1 MAFSYRRQI
10 HKIIDALALF
20 MVFLC
25 ENVSTHGGRM
35 EGTATG
41 EHKAVRLEHLPLDVA
56 IDLNTLL
63 RLVTQF
69 SNGDGQITFSVANGN
84 VGNMEM
90 TSRLLRKRTP
100 RKAHLQRV
108 S

>member
-1 MAFSYRRQI
+1 MKSHRRQI

-35 EGTATG
+35 EGIATG